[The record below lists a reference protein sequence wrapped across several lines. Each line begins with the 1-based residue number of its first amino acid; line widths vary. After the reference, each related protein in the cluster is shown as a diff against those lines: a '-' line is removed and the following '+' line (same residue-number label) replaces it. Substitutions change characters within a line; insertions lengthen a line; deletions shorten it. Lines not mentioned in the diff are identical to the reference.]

1 MTILENEFLRLTAES
16 FIAIEDKRSG
26 AVCRLA
32 GTVPEA
38 ARTEA
43 SALSFPLVCG
53 GVPLVLSFRLEG
65 KALIRTFSADPAAAF
80 PAPAADPFFFR
91 MEPGDT
97 GIYPIG
103 TGCAFPVDDPS
114 LEIRER
120 MFLFNGSSAAM
131 CLFGFQRGGRCVIQ
145 AAKAGF
151 DAEIRNFRN
160 GAGLLHSAFA
170 WHPEKGRWGYDRE
183 TRTFFGA
190 DFSEAAALCRDWREQ
205 TGWRRTLRDK
215 MRETPALALLRGAA
229 DCWIWDD
236 NAMNRLYNRPEDPDV
251 PERNPA
257 EISAE
262 MHELGMT
269 RVLWNSFEGETPE
282 TCAALRRMGFLV
294 GKYEVYRDVIP
305 KPLTDVIVP
314 YRVKRSV
321 NTPFWPE
328 IVRRNP
334 DGSPAEAWALHGLD
348 GAMHPQHAVCD
359 IPALALTMRN
369 VPPDVKRVG
378 YNSRFIDVQA
388 GAALAECY
396 SPEHPMTR
404 SSAAKY
410 IRMQE
415 QFLSD
420 LGLVNGVEVGA
431 EMFAADFHYSEGMM
445 SPPEY
450 RAEDA
455 GRRMCTMYSGNG
467 IPARIRDYMLN
478 AKYRIPLWQML
489 YHDCAVSY
497 WYWGDSSNSAPELM
511 PLRDLFCALYGEPPL
526 YSLNVSQWNEWKGKI
541 AESYRRATP
550 VAERTFSEK
559 MVSFEYLTADKL
571 VQQTRFAD
579 GTAVTANFSETG
591 FALPSGEVL
600 SPLQYRLE
608 S

>member
-16 FIAIEDKRSG
+16 FLSIEDKCARTVFRLDG
-26 AVCRLA
+26 AVPD
-32 GTVPEA
+32 TV
-38 ARTEA
+38 RSNA
-43 SALSFPLVCG
+43 SELSFSLECG
-53 GVPLVLSFRLEG
+53 GVPLLFSFRLEG
-65 KALIRTFSADPAAAF
+65 KALVRTFSADAAAAF
-80 PAPAADPFFFR
+80 AEPAVDPFFFR
-91 MEPGDT
+91 ITPGDT

-103 TGCAFPVDDPS
+103 TGCAFPVDDPT

-120 MFLFNGSSAAM
+120 MFLFDGYSAAM
-131 CLFGFQRGGRCVIQ
+131 CLFGFLCGGRCVIQ

-151 DAEIRNFRN
+151 DAEIRNFRD
-160 GAGLLHSAFA
+160 GTGLLHSAFA

-190 DFSEAAALCRDWREQ
+190 DFNEAVALCREWREQ

-236 NAMNRLYNRPEDPDV
+236 NAMNRLYARPELPDV
-251 PERNPA
+251 PERNSA
-257 EISAE
+257 EIAAE
-262 MHELGMT
+262 MRELGMD
-269 RVLWNSFEGETPE
+269 RILWNSFEGETPE
-282 TCAALRRMGFLV
+282 ACETLRRTGFLV

-305 KPLTDVIVP
+305 KPLVDLIVP
-314 YRVKRSV
+314 YRVNRSV
-321 NTPFWPE
+321 NTPLWPE

-334 DGSPAEAWALHGLD
+334 DGSPAESWALHGLD

-359 IPALALTMRN
+359 IPALELTMRN

-388 GAALAECY
+388 GSALRECY
-396 SPEHPMTR
+396 APEHPMTR

-431 EMFAADFHYSEGMM
+431 EMFAANFHYSEGMM
-445 SPPEY
+445 SLPQY
-450 RAEDA
+450 RAEDS
-455 GRRMCTMYSGNG
+455 GRRMCTMYFGDE
-467 IPARIRDYMLN
+467 IPAQIRDYMLN

-489 YHDCAVSY
+489 YHDCVVSY
-497 WYWGDSSNSAPELM
+497 WYWGDSSNSVPELM

-526 YSLNVSQWNEWKGKI
+526 YSLNVSQWNQWKEKI

-550 VAERTFSEK
+550 VAARTFSEQ
-559 MVSFEYLTADKL
+559 MVSFEYLTPDKL
-571 VQQTRFAD
+571 VQRTRFAD
-579 GTAVTANFSETG
+579 GTAVTANFSGTG

-600 SPLQYRLE
+600 SPLQYHLE